1 MGIIRM
7 HHDQRMGMALVE
19 VGCNRLRLAVVGK
32 YGSKWEGLG
41 YDKG

>member
-19 VGCNRLRLAVVGK
+19 AGCNRLRMVENGK
-32 YGSKWEGLG
+32 YGSKWE
-41 YDKG
+41 